1 MALRVPDYET
11 FLAADD
17 FNKRIWWSFMQ
28 SVVNDLP
35 LNGNVAPENTVRAN
49 KSCLYIE
56 TTGGTAVLWFNPNGN
71 GSATGWIVK

>member
-1 MALRVPDYET
+1 MSLRVPDYET
-11 FLAADD
+11 FLAVDD
-17 FNKRIWWSFMQ
+17 FNKRIWWQFMQ

-49 KSCLYIE
+49 KSCLYVE
-56 TTGGTAVLWFNPNGN
+56 STGGSAVLLFNPNGN